1 MLTTAVLL
9 AGLAIGQLPAE
20 KPPQATPPPATPAPA
35 QTAPK
40 APTVRPSITVLVTDR
55 QGKPLPEIAVKA
67 TGTMERE
74 GKTDSDGTIILR
86 NLNAGTYRLRF
97 ESADDDHLRARD
109 HRGRRPAGQ
118 DDRRAVSGSAPAAAT
133 EAGAGTAAGRAA
145 SAARPTVGTAQL
157 RVDSG
162 LRREEL
168 HQPRGAVEEL
178 AGRLHRRRRRLRWS
192 SCENRSPNT
201 PMPKPTKCS
210 TSSPARVC
218 SGSAAST

>member
-9 AGLAIGQLPAE
+9 LGLAIGQLPAE
-20 KPPQATPPPATPAPA
+20 KPPQANPPATPAPA

-97 ESADDDHLRARD
+97 ESA
-109 HRGRRPAGQ
+109 GTIPA
-118 DDRRAVSGSAPAAAT
+118 
-133 EAGAGTAAGRAA
+133 
-145 SAARPTVGTAQL
+145 
-157 RVDSG
+157 
-162 LRREEL
+162 
-168 HQPRGAVEEL
+168 
-178 AGRLHRRRRRLRWS
+178 
-192 SCENRSPNT
+192 
-201 PMPKPTKCS
+201 
-210 TSSPARVC
+210 
-218 SGSAAST
+218 